1 MIKALYIHIPFCDSI
16 CPYCDF
22 NKRVSNDDTQK
33 EYLEKLKE
41 EIDYN
46 SDSFNDLETIF
57 IGGGTP
63 TAFNYLEEL
72 LIHLSKYI
80 NLKNIKE
87 FTIETTIDRALRY
100 KDIYSKFG
108 VNRISIGV
116 ESFNKRINEYLGR
129 KNNKYLYLKK
139 IIKELREVG
148 ISNINLDLIFSLPY
162 SNRYTVKEDLLKIEK
177 LNVEHVSF
185 YDLIIENKTKLSYD
199 LDNNLI
205 ELPDVD
211 ESVKMRDLIDKYMP
225 KFGYHQ
231 YEISNWSK
239 DGYESIHNKSYW
251 ELKEYLGLGLGAHSQ
266 VENKRFSN
274 PTSLKTYAL
283 TNSKEEYLSNRVYYE
298 FEKDKEYFMLG
309 LRLIKGV
316 SLTKYKEEFGIDPLD
331 KFKGINK
338 LIDSGLLMIEND
350 YLHLTKR
357 GRDLGNIVF
366 EEFV

>member
-22 NKRVSNDDTQK
+22 NKRVSSDETQK
-33 EYLEKLKE
+33 MYLKKLKE

-46 SDSFNDLETIF
+46 LDSFNDLETIF

-72 LIHLSKYI
+72 LEYLSLHVNLSK
-80 NLKNIKE
+80 IKE

-100 KDIYSKFG
+100 KDIYKKYN
-108 VNRISIGV
+108 VNRLSIGV

-129 KNNKYLYLKK
+129 KNNKYIVLKK
-139 IIKELREVG
+139 VINELRISG
-148 ISNINLDLIFSLPY
+148 INNINLDLIYSLPS
-162 SNRYTVKEDLLKIEK
+162 SNRHTVKEDLLKIEK
-177 LNVEHVSF
+177 LNVEHISF
-185 YDLIIENKTKLSYD
+185 YDLIIENNTKLKYD
-199 LDNNLI
+199 LDNNKI
-205 ELPDVD
+205 NLPDED
-211 ESVKMRDLIDKYMP
+211 ESIKMRDLIDKYMP
-225 KFGYHQ
+225 RFGYHQ

-239 DGYESIHNKSYW
+239 DSFESLHNKSYW

-266 VENKRFSN
+266 ANNTRFSN

-283 TNSKEEYLSNRVYYE
+283 TNSKEEYLSNRDYYD
-298 FEKDKEYFMLG
+298 FEKDKEYFLMG

-316 SLTKYKEEFGIDPLD
+316 SIKKIISEFYIDPFT

-338 LIDSGLLMIEND
+338 LIENGLLEINND
-350 YLHLTKR
+350 YLRLTKR